1 MKTIVARP
9 DTLERQMIFAG
20 SEFLT
25 LK

>member
-1 MKTIVARP
+1 MKTIVATP
-9 DTLERQMIFAG
+9 DALERQKIFAG